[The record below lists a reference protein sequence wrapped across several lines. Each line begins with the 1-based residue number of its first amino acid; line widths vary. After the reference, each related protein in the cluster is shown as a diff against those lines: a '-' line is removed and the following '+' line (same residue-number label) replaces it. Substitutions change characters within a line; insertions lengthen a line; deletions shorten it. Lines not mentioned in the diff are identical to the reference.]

1 MPQTRT
7 QSIFKILKQHLRQ
20 RDNHQLEPSRTVPQ
34 GISEDRDIE
43 IKCILWRG
51 TDTQHKTRQEVKLE
65 EITSYAKL
73 INQDKRKRY
82 IVSTSKI
89 LQVCVCVSTISIDF
103 RWQLVAPVERRKTC
117 LPHATLAEEFACCIN
132 SFDMIYTSHSY
143 LNWEFHSTAP
153 SSCHKLVRNAFG
165 IR

>member
-1 MPQTRT
+1 MPETRT

-51 TDTQHKTRQEVKLE
+51 TVKTRQEVKLE

-73 INQDKRKRY
+73 INQDKRKRERDTLY
-82 IVSTSKI
+82 RLLRYTK
-89 LQVCVCVSTISIDF
+89 CVCVD
-103 RWQLVAPVERRKTC
+103 
-117 LPHATLAEEFACCIN
+117 N
-132 SFDMIYTSHSY
+132 
-143 LNWEFHSTAP
+143 FH
-153 SSCHKLVRNAFG
+153 
-165 IR
+165 